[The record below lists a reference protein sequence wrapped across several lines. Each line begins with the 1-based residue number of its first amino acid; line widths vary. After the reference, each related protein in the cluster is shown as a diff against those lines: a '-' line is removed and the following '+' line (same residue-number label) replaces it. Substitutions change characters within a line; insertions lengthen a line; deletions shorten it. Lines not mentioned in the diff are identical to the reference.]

1 MKCCNTRFLH
11 LPSLLLAAAVCGC
24 VTQGTFE
31 DVTVERDRL
40 RKDKSQLEE
49 RVMKI
54 EDSNASLEAERLL
67 LIDEMEDV
75 RVARESLEH
84 DVRRLTRSE
93 AQLKENLA
101 AREAELASREAE
113 LASNEEGLAK
123 LHGTY
128 EGLVSDLEEEVASGQ
143 IEIEQLREGL
153 RLNLAQEILFPSGS
167 ATLNAGGIE
176 VLRKVAERLR
186 SLPNGV
192 EVQGH
197 TDNVALRPSA
207 SYPSN
212 WELAAARSAQVV
224 RLFAD
229 SGVSP
234 GRLTVVSFGEHAP
247 VASNE
252 TPAGRAKNRRIE
264 IRLQP
269 SVEAVPAN
277 AEPPGQP

>member
-1 MKCCNTRFLH
+1 MKCCSTRSLR
-11 LPSLLLAAAVCGC
+11 LSSLLLATAACGC

-31 DVTVERDRL
+31 DVTVERDQL

-49 RVMKI
+49 RVVKL
-54 EDSNASLEAERLL
+54 EDSNASLQAERVL
-67 LIDEMEDV
+67 LIDEMEDM
-75 RVARESLEH
+75 REARESSER
-84 DVRRLTRSE
+84 DVQRLKRSE

-113 LASNEEGLAK
+113 LASSAAGLAK
-123 LHGTY
+123 LRGTY

-167 ATLNAGGIE
+167 AILNEPGIA

-186 SLPNGV
+186 SLPNRV

-197 TDNVALRPSA
+197 TDNVALRASA

-212 WELAAARSAQVV
+212 WELAAARSARVV

-229 SGVSP
+229 SGVSAE
-234 GRLTVVSFGEHAP
+234 RLTVVSFGEHAP

-264 IRLQP
+264 IRLQRTL
-269 SVEAVPAN
+269 EAAPAK

>member
-1 MKCCNTRFLH
+1 MKCCSTRSLR
-11 LPSLLLAAAVCGC
+11 LSSLLLATAACGC

-31 DVTVERDRL
+31 DVTVERDQL

-49 RVMKI
+49 RVVKL
-54 EDSNASLEAERLL
+54 EDSNASLQAERLL
-67 LIDEMEDV
+67 LIDEMEDM
-75 RVARESLEH
+75 REARESSERG
-84 DVRRLTRSE
+84 VQRLKRSE

-113 LASNEEGLAK
+113 LASSAAGLAK
-123 LHGTY
+123 LRGTY

-167 ATLNAGGIE
+167 AILNEPGIA

-186 SLPNGV
+186 SLPNRV

-197 TDNVALRPSA
+197 TDNVALRASA

-212 WELAAARSAQVV
+212 WELAAARSARVV

-229 SGVSP
+229 SGVSAE
-234 GRLTVVSFGEHAP
+234 RLTVVSFGEHAP
-247 VASNE
+247 VASHE

-264 IRLQP
+264 IRLQRAL
-269 SVEAVPAN
+269 EAAPAK

>member
-1 MKCCNTRFLH
+1 MKCCSTRSLR
-11 LPSLLLAAAVCGC
+11 LSSLLLATAACGC

-31 DVTVERDRL
+31 DVTVERDQL

-49 RVMKI
+49 RVVKL
-54 EDSNASLEAERLL
+54 EDSNASLQAERLL
-67 LIDEMEDV
+67 LIDEMEDM
-75 RVARESLEH
+75 REARESSERG
-84 DVRRLTRSE
+84 VQRLKRSE

-113 LASNEEGLAK
+113 LASSAAGLAK
-123 LHGTY
+123 LRGTY

-167 ATLNAGGIE
+167 AILNEPGIA

-186 SLPNGV
+186 SLPNRV

-197 TDNVALRPSA
+197 TDNVALRASA

-212 WELAAARSAQVV
+212 WELAAARSARVV

-229 SGVSP
+229 SGVSAE
-234 GRLTVVSFGEHAP
+234 RLTVVSFGEHAP

-264 IRLQP
+264 IRLQRAL
-269 SVEAVPAN
+269 EAAPAK

>member
-1 MKCCNTRFLH
+1 
-11 LPSLLLAAAVCGC
+11 
-24 VTQGTFE
+24 VT
-31 DVTVERDRL
+31 
-40 RKDKSQLEE
+40 
-49 RVMKI
+49 
-54 EDSNASLEAERLL
+54 
-67 LIDEMEDV
+67 
-75 RVARESLEH
+75 RESLTR
-84 DVRRLTRSE
+84 DVQRLTRSA
-93 AQLKENLA
+93 AQLEENLA
-101 AREAELASREAE
+101 ARETELASREAE
-113 LASNEEGLAK
+113 LASTEAGLAK
-123 LHGTY
+123 LRGTY

-186 SLPNGV
+186 SLPNAV

-224 RLFAD
+224 RLFVD
-229 SGVSP
+229 SGVGP
-234 GRLTVVSFGEHAP
+234 ERLTVVSFGENAP

-252 TPAGRAKNRRIE
+252 TPEGRAKNRRIE

-269 SVEAVPAN
+269 AAEAAPAV
-277 AEPPGQP
+277 AESPGQP

>member
-1 MKCCNTRFLH
+1 MKCCNTRSLRLH
-11 LPSLLLAAAVCGC
+11 SLLIAAAVCGC
-24 VTQGTFE
+24 VTQGTFD
-31 DVTVERDRL
+31 DVTAERDQL

-49 RVMKI
+49 RVRKL
-54 EDSNASLEAERLL
+54 EDASASLQAERVV
-67 LIDEMEDV
+67 LIDEMEDL
-75 RVARESLEH
+75 RVARESLTR

-93 AQLKENLA
+93 AQLNENLA

-113 LASNEEGLAK
+113 LASTEEGLAK
-123 LHGTY
+123 LRGTY
-128 EGLVSDLEEEVASGQ
+128 DGLVADLEAEVAAGQ

-167 ATLNAGGIE
+167 ATLNAGGIA

-186 SLPNGV
+186 SLPNHV

-197 TDNVALRPSA
+197 TDNIALRAQA
-207 SYPSN
+207 SYRSN

-224 RLFAD
+224 RLFED

-234 GRLTVVSFGEHAP
+234 ERLTVVSFGEHAP

-252 TPAGRAKNRRIE
+252 TPEGRAKNRRIE

-269 SVEAVPAN
+269 APEAVPVV
-277 AEPPGQP
+277 AEPPRQP

>member
-1 MKCCNTRFLH
+1 V
-11 LPSLLLAAAVCGC
+11 A
-24 VTQGTFE
+24 
-31 DVTVERDRL
+31 VERDRL
-40 RKDKSQLEE
+40 RGEKSRLEE
-49 RVMKI
+49 RVVKL
-54 EDSNASLEAERLL
+54 EASNASLQAERLQ
-67 LIDEMEDV
+67 LIDEMEDL
-75 RVARESLEH
+75 REAREALAS
-84 DVRRLTRSE
+84 DGQRLKRSE
-93 AQLKENLA
+93 SALKETLAVREKELA
-101 AREAELASREAE
+101 AREAALASTEV
-113 LASNEEGLAK
+113 GLAK
-123 LHGTY
+123 LRGTY

-186 SLPNGV
+186 SLPNAV

-224 RLFAD
+224 RLFVD
-229 SGVSP
+229 SGVGP
-234 GRLTVVSFGEHAP
+234 ERLTVVSFGENAP

-252 TPAGRAKNRRIE
+252 TPEGRAKNRRIE

-269 SVEAVPAN
+269 AAEAAPAK
-277 AEPPGQP
+277 AESPGQP